1 MGTSKAIN
9 VIIVDPDPTLRDR
22 WRAALG
28 KVRGFR
34 IAGEGARVLDAY
46 TDRAALRARA
56 NVLMINADHIDKA
69 DTRTWA
75 LLRGLVDP
83 NVHIVVITKG
93 EDEGALEFFLA
104 LGVVG
109 LHPPTVEA
117 DVLIRLVRNA
127 SAGILDYHPLLVE
140 RVRALLA
147 GVGGPGNVRF
157 GGLVIDLE
165 RRGASR
171 WGHSLHLT
179 SLEFD
184 VLAYLARSRGRRV
197 SAAELLERVWCAPL
211 GAGGTLDQVKACVRR
226 LRQKVEP
233 DPRHPR
239 YLRSVRGEGYFL
251 NEPFQNS
258 AQEESDR
265 SPLTGLPKL

>member
-1 MGTSKAIN
+1 VGTSKVVN

-22 WRAALG
+22 WRAAFG
-28 KVRGFR
+28 QGGGFR
-34 IAGEGARVLDAY
+34 IMGEGARVLDAY
-46 TDRAALRARA
+46 KDAAALEART
-56 NVLMINADHIDKA
+56 NVLIVNADHIDKA

-93 EDEGALEFFLA
+93 EDEEALEFFLA
-104 LGVVG
+104 IGVVG
-109 LHPPTVEA
+109 LHPPTAEV
-117 DVLIRLVRNA
+117 DVLRRLVRNA
-127 SAGILDYHPLLVE
+127 SAGIVDYHPFLVE

-147 GVGGPGNVRF
+147 GVGGASSVRF

-165 RRGASR
+165 RREVSR
-171 WGHSLHLT
+171 WGHSVHLS

-184 VLAYLARSRGRRV
+184 VLAYLARCRGRRV
-197 SAAELLERVWCAPL
+197 SAAELLERVGYAPL

-251 NEPFQNS
+251 NEPLQNS
-258 AQEESDR
+258 PREESNR
-265 SPLTGLPKL
+265 SLSQRSGD